1 MTPLTVTLFLCQ
13 VIWLNNQNRQQD
25 KPKYHYFALQSKFK
39 LTVIRKGKMMPSML
53 VTVKISKGFKTWTEM
68 AKSMEEKAGA
78 EGAKIIWAATNPDE
92 SSVYV
97 MMDVPNPDFM
107 QTFGLRPDVV
117 KAREEAGAD
126 VSSTTVITPIGD
138 YWLGN

>member
-1 MTPLTVTLFLCQ
+1 MTPLTVTLFLFQ

-25 KPKYHYFALQSKFK
+25 KPHYYYITLQSKFK
-39 LTVIRKGKMMPSML
+39 FTVTRKGKMMPSML